1 MLIYV
6 VPGRFVNSERI
17 IERGVRKNFQ
27 SLNRAAARFDSCDT
41 ILLKSNIIFNNYLI
55 RRWDA
60 YIYTGAF
67 RR

>member
-55 RRWDA
+55 RR
-60 YIYTGAF
+60 
-67 RR
+67 